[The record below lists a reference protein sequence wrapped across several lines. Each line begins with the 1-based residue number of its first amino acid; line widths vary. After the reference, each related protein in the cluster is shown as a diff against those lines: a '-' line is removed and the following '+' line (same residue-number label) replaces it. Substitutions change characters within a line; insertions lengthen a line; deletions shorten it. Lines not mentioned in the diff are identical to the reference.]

1 MELSPEERRRIY
13 EEEKARL
20 EAQEQARKEI
30 EAGKTKGKSP
40 SRTCLGVIL
49 FTIILAMIA
58 VVLCVSSDG
67 KTTTESY
74 PSVGSEAILSVEG
87 SGPIT
92 VAIDEEAVEEIINA
106 LIAKDNIGLMNL
118 VLAGKVFYV
127 QNSTKVLILDVNYS
141 RAIVKIR
148 ILEGDNWGMA
158 GWVPYEF
165 VRE

>member
-67 KTTTESY
+67 KTTTESG
-74 PSVGSEAILSVEG
+74 PSVGSEARLYGEG
-87 SGPIT
+87 SAPFW
-92 VAIDEEAVEEIINA
+92 VAVDEEAFKELMRAVA
-106 LIAKDNIGLMNL
+106 AKDNYGITELMLAGRVFIVQNNTRVL
-118 VLAGKVFYV
+118 VLDQHPGLAA
-127 QNSTKVLILDVNYS
+127 TKV
-141 RAIVKIR
+141 R
-148 ILEGDNWGMA
+148 ILEGENAGMA
-158 GWVPYEF
+158 GWVPHEF
-165 VRE
+165 VRK